1 MEWIQIITIF
11 YQRVNSNFFVFNLTY
26 IRSLISYSDISKIK
40 DEAFDFRRIRR
51 YKTESTAAEEEE
63 EEEDDDE
70 DEDDDLDEGGEFF
83 SDAEEISEASSFQAM
98 TSTGKCLLLI
108 RNIYF

>member
-11 YQRVNSNFFVFNLTY
+11 YQRVNSNFFVINLTY

-40 DEAFDFRRIRR
+40 DEAFDFRRFRR
-51 YKTESTAAEEEE
+51 CKTESTAAEEEE
-63 EEEDDDE
+63 EEDD

-98 TSTGKCLLLI
+98 TSTGKFLLLI